1 MGTVKNKFVSE
12 IYYMDGGG
20 DDINTDNKF
29 NNNKKNLFLF
39 LYFLFSFK
47 PVKKITR

>member
-29 NNNKKNLFLF
+29 NNNKKYIFF
-39 LYFLFSFK
+39 LYFLFLFK